1 VYELFIASE
10 SCCYCCCC
18 CCCCRCCCFYYLKLS
33 VLQPT
38 STVVIQ
44 VTSLTLHPE
53 ASILDDPHVK
63 QVFVAYKFLDYEP
76 ADLETP
82 ISLPKPAPHRPIS
95 FNFKKGKIT
104 LQSTFPRAFV
114 TTREQCARLHC
125 LLEATICKIALQ
137 RGAYSNLFVFLMFC
151 PFFQFFMWM
160 QRKTK

>member
-1 VYELFIASE
+1 MFIASE

-18 CCCCRCCCFYYLKLS
+18 CRCRFCFYYLKLL

-53 ASILDDPHVK
+53 ASILDDPNVK

-104 LQSTFPRAFV
+104 LQSAFPRAFV
-114 TTREQCARLHC
+114 ATRKQCARLHY
-125 LLEATICKIALQ
+125 LLEATICKIALN
-137 RGAYSNLFVFLMFC
+137 RGVYSNLSVILMFC

-160 QRKTK
+160 QRTTK

>member
-1 VYELFIASE
+1 M
-10 SCCYCCCC
+10 
-18 CCCCRCCCFYYLKLS
+18 
-33 VLQPT
+33 
-38 STVVIQ
+38 VIQ

-53 ASILDDPHVK
+53 ASILDDPNVK

-114 TTREQCARLHC
+114 ARRKQCARLHY
-125 LLEATICKIALQ
+125 LLEATIYKIAIQ
-137 RGAYSNLFVFLMFC
+137 RGCLQQLVCHSNVLPFLSVFHVDAENNQVKRNYLIYMLSND
-151 PFFQFFMWM
+151 P
-160 QRKTK
+160 K